1 MLKTWKLPLQVLLL
15 INVLSC
21 TRAHLDNPEEPKADA
36 ASAYVHYSQLTLNS
50 SLAEV
55 EEAFNRFSG
64 SYFGA
69 KSDSI
74 YHHTFGE
81 QISIKDEGHWAY
93 ISEVSA
99 SLFWETNLPARSYV
113 EYGEAGAFDH
123 RTAFQER
130 HYFLH
135 LHYLRNLKPD
145 TTYEYRLVAEDEFG
159 NPVISD
165 AKKFRTQSLPNA
177 IRIPD
182 DLGEPPFVLD
192 QPNATYLVTADIV
205 GKRSLI
211 VVAAENITIDLGG
224 NILTHADEQIADA
237 DFNDV
242 ERSGVGIRW
251 RDGGR
256 KVGLKIF
263 NGTLKQGVGNN
274 NTALIGGENMLKP
287 DPETKK
293 NYQGSI
299 NRGFSNIELSNKGDI
314 EIAGVTAIYH
324 LPQSWGMRFEGA
336 FGAYQIHHNV
346 FLDQG
351 IQMFDRHGAGGSRS
365 MGFVAGDDEAWDS
378 DHNNFKVHHNLI
390 KRTRQNAI
398 NVAREIHHNEIYVD
412 SWVVN
417 SFGIQ
422 PSNNNG
428 RVYDNKIF
436 LTGYYACGILWA
448 SANLQVL
455 GNFIHMEGV
464 RTMIDKPNEGRR
476 LIETWGEQDVLA
488 GMRITNYSKG
498 GQERENLQYKKN
510 VIFGRSRDG
519 AELRGTEFFSD
530 FSNKDIV
537 FKENVVKILSMDTLP
552 SKTSTINTQ
561 GAFNDRS
568 RHLPIFYSNTVS
580 MSNLCNIR
588 FGDDYGQGS
597 NHQFVNCRIVKLGDH
612 PDYHTF
618 KFDGGNSVFNH
629 VLLDCQ
635 FEQGA
640 RMDDVY
646 WERTGSLSN
655 YSIKWTLAIQTVP
668 LAEIVI
674 RDNNGHI
681 HFKGQADAQG
691 HRATALPQF
700 IIRPTEWEEGK
711 EEVPVVNKL
720 AHQKEAFSPYRVEVS
735 YGGKTVRQEVELEGK
750 TQITIQ

>member
-1 MLKTWKLPLQVLLL
+1 MLKTWKFPLQVLLL
-15 INVLSC
+15 TSALSC
-21 TRAHLDNPEEPKADA
+21 TRAHLEEPGGQNADA
-36 ASAYVHYSQLTLNS
+36 ALAYHRYSQLTLQS
-50 SLAEV
+50 PLADV
-55 EEAFNRFSG
+55 EEAFNLFSG

-69 KSDSI
+69 KSDPI
-74 YHHTFGE
+74 YHSTFGE
-81 QISIKDEGHWAY
+81 QISIKEGHWSY
-93 ISEVSA
+93 VSETSA
-99 SLFWETNLPARSYV
+99 SLFWETNLPAKSFV
-113 EYGEAGAFDH
+113 EYGEADVFDQI
-123 RTAFQER
+123 TDVQER

-135 LHYLRNLKPD
+135 LHYLKNLKPD
-145 TTYEYRLVAEDEFG
+145 TEYMYRVVAEDEFG
-159 NPVISD
+159 TRVTSE
-165 AKKFRTQSLPNA
+165 AKKFRTQRLPNA

-182 DLGEPPFVLD
+182 DLGEPPYVLD

-211 VVAAENITIDLGG
+211 VVAAENVTIDLGG
-224 NILTHADEQIADA
+224 NTLIHADEQIADA
-237 DFNDV
+237 DFNDL

-251 RDGGR
+251 RDNNQ
-256 KVGLKIF
+256 KAGLKIF
-263 NGTLKQGVGNN
+263 NGTLRQGSGNN
-274 NTALIGGENMLKP
+274 NTALIGGDSMLKP
-287 DPETKK
+287 DPETKDK
-293 NYQGSI
+293 YHGSI
-299 NRGFSNIELSNKGDI
+299 NRGFSNIEISSKGDI

-336 FGAYQIHHNV
+336 FGVYNVHHNV
-346 FLDQG
+346 FSDRG
-351 IQMFDRHGAGGSRS
+351 NQMFDRHGAGGSRS
-365 MGFVAGDDEAWDS
+365 MGFVAGDDGSWDS
-378 DHNNFKVHHNLI
+378 DNNNFSVHHNLI

-398 NVAREIHHNEIYVD
+398 NVAEEIHHNEIYVD

-422 PSNNNG
+422 PSNSNG

-448 SANLQVL
+448 SKHLQVSD
-455 GNFIHMEGV
+455 NFIHMEGV

-488 GMRITNYSKG
+488 GMRITNYGKG
-498 GQERENLQYKKN
+498 GQERENLLYRNN

-537 FKENVVKILSMDTLP
+537 FTDNIVKIQSMDTLP
-552 SKTSTINTQ
+552 SKSSTINTQ
-561 GAFNDRS
+561 GAYNDRS
-568 RHLPIFYSNTVS
+568 SHLPMLYSNTVS
-580 MSNLCNIR
+580 MSDLCNIR

-597 NHQFVNCRIVKLGDH
+597 NHQFVSCRIVKTGDH

-640 RMDDVY
+640 QMDDVY

-655 YSIKWTLAIQTVP
+655 YSVKWTLDIETIP
-668 LAEIVI
+668 LSEIVI
-674 RDNNGHI
+674 RDKNGKV
-681 HFKGQADAQG
+681 HFQGQADAQG
-691 HRATALPQF
+691 HSATALTQY

-711 EEVPVVNKL
+711 EEVPVTDKSS
-720 AHQKEAFSPYRVEVS
+720 HQKEAFSPYSVEVS
-735 YGGKTVRQEVELEGK
+735 YAGKILRQDVELDRK